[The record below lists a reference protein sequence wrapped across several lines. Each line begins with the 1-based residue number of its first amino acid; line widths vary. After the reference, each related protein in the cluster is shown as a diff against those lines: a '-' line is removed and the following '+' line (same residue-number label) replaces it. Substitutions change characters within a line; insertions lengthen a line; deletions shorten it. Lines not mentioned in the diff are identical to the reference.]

1 MVRPGIK
8 SRTGSNFDIRALN
21 LFFRQAITLARKQ
34 AVVLLV
40 IYILFV
46 NPAMVPAQVVMTID
60 NSGRHTQI
68 PTDFS
73 GFSFETGRLHRNRD
87 TGAYFFD
94 SSNTQ
99 LLTIF
104 RNLGIKSLRIGGN
117 TVDRGYVPSTADID
131 ALFRFA
137 KAADVKVVYSLR
149 LANGDA
155 AQNASVAAYVWN
167 HYRPWLTAL
176 AIGNEPNSYNGL
188 DPQVT
193 NAPLFI
199 AKWDRF
205 ASAVIAAT
213 PGVKLGGPDNGNGAT
228 TWVSAFARAEQ
239 GTRNVDCIFSHYEPG
254 GTSRGKSGLQ
264 VIDEM
269 LSPDCDNR
277 RCESCYEKIG
287 KIAEALGWGYRFTEA
302 NSHVATPASRG
313 VNHSF
318 ATALFALDF
327 LHWWAAHGCA
337 GVNFHTG
344 FNGYNGGF
352 YTDTNGNYGM
362 FPICYGIA
370 AFNVGGH
377 GVTDSIAIANPR
389 NLNVAAYAVTDA
401 DNLFVTIINRE
412 HGENARDAI
421 VKINARG
428 PSADVMYLKAPGN
441 DITAMSGVTFGGA
454 AMDSNHLWQ
463 GKWEPI
469 ASVGSTGFDVTM
481 PAPSAAIVRI
491 SGVSV
496 SGGTK

>member
-1 MVRPGIK
+1 MK
-8 SRTGSNFDIRALN
+8 FN
-21 LFFRQAITLARKQ
+21 FRQTI
-34 AVVLLV
+34 VSVLLYV
-40 IYILFV
+40 LFL
-46 NPAMVPAQVVMTID
+46 NPAMVLSQVVLTID
-60 NSGRHTQI
+60 KNGPHASI
-68 PTDFS
+68 PPDFS
-73 GFSFETGRLHRNRD
+73 GFSFETGRLHMNKD

-117 TVDRGYVPSTADID
+117 TVDRGYVPSTVDID

-137 KAADVKVVYSLR
+137 KAANLKVVYSLR

-155 AQNASVAAYVWN
+155 AQDASIAAYVWSR
-167 HYRPWLTAL
+167 YQPWLIAL

-188 DPQVT
+188 DPQIS
-193 NAPLFI
+193 NMPQFI
-199 AKWDRF
+199 TKWNTF

-213 PGVKLGGPDNGNGAT
+213 PEVKLGGPDNGNGAT
-228 TWVSAFARAEQ
+228 AWVSAFAQAEQ

-254 GTSRGKSGLQ
+254 GTSRGKSAQQ

-277 RCESCYEKIG
+277 RCQSCYEKIG
-287 KIAEALGWGYRFTEA
+287 KTAEALGWKYRFTEA
-302 NSHVATPASRG
+302 NSHVATPASQG

-318 ATALFALDF
+318 ATALFAMDF
-327 LHWWAAHGCA
+327 LHWWAAHDCA

-352 YTDTNGNYGM
+352 YTDTNGNYGV

-377 GVTDSIAIANPR
+377 GITDSVAIKNPLHL
-389 NLNVAAYAVTDA
+389 NLTAYAVTDA
-401 DNLFVTIINRE
+401 DNLFVTIINKE
-412 HGENARDAI
+412 HGKNARDAV

-428 PSADVMYLKAPGN
+428 QSADVMYLKAPGN
-441 DITAMSGVTFGGA
+441 DVTTMSGVTLGGA
-454 AMDSNHLWQ
+454 AIDAKSAWQ
-463 GKWEPI
+463 GKWEPL
-469 ASVGSTGFDVTM
+469 ASKDPNGFNVRV
-481 PAPSAAIVRI
+481 PSPSAGIVRI
-491 SGVSV
+491 TGPVLY
-496 SGGTK
+496 